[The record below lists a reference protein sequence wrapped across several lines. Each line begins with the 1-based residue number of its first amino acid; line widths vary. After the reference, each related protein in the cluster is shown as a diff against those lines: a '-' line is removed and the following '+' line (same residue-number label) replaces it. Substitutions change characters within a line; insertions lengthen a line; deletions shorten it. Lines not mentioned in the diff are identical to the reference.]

1 MTLMLALI
9 LASMLSAS
17 CGDLMAPS
25 ASTGVL
31 VGPGG
36 PTAAQSN
43 GSTVNILD

>member
-1 MTLMLALI
+1 MKFMLVLI
-9 LASMLSAS
+9 LASLLSAS

-25 ASTGVL
+25 ASKGVL

-43 GSTVNILD
+43 GSTVSILD

>member
-1 MTLMLALI
+1 MKLILALMLASLT
-9 LASMLSAS
+9 MAS

-25 ASTGVL
+25 ASKGVL

-43 GSTVNILD
+43 GSTVSILD